1 MRLLYISLL
10 VLYTTC
16 FFSCKNDNKLPEYSL
31 EELKKREHD
40 SIKQLLSISRV
51 FYAKE
56 DYENTILTLEDLI
69 NRFATYNEVLEAQ
82 ELLKDSKIKLIII
95 KISEAVNIQSV
106 LVLLE
111 NNINPDI
118 AIAASNKIEELI
130 KNAEEIKDLED
141 YLNQNKV
148 KEHSALANNK
158 INVLKEIAK
167 QNAYANAVKTET
179 SSTWKKFL
187 EDYPNHPK
195 KNDIEK
201 TIIMLEVSEIFK
213 GEYGEI
219 PASQLLGE
227 RNSRQSVVDIK
238 NDTKYTLTLRYSGA
252 EVKKISIAPF
262 SQTSI
267 KLKSGVYKIAA
278 SVNASNVRN
287 FAGTESLFGEYSSSY
302 YISTKTY

>member
-1 MRLLYISLL
+1 MRLLFISIL
-10 VLYTTC
+10 VVFSVY
-16 FFSCKNDNKLPEYSL
+16 FISCKSDNKLPEYSL

-40 SIKQLLSISRV
+40 SVKQLLSISRV
-51 FYAKE
+51 FYAKQ
-56 DYENTILTLEDLI
+56 DYESTILTLEDLI
-69 NRFATYNEVLEAQ
+69 SRFATYNEVLEAH

-111 NNINPDI
+111 NNINQDI

-130 KNAEEIKDLED
+130 NNAEEIKDLED

-148 KEHSALANNK
+148 KEHSALANHK
-158 INVLKEIAK
+158 INELKEIAK
-167 QNAYANAVKTET
+167 QNAYANAVNTET
-179 SSTWKKFL
+179 SIAWKKFL

-195 KNDIEK
+195 KKDIEK
-201 TIIMLEVSEIFK
+201 TIIILEVSEIFK

-227 RNSRQSVVDIK
+227 RNNSQSVVDIK
-238 NDTKYTLTLRYSGA
+238 NDTKYTLTLRYSGV
-252 EVKKISIAPF
+252 EVKKISISPY

-287 FAGTESLFGEYSSSY
+287 FAGTESLFGEYLSSY
-302 YISTKTY
+302 YISTTSN